1 MQKSHEYLD
10 HQCIGQSSPPE
21 FKLEDLN
28 TCNANHQG
36 RLRCSILINLPPI
49 AAPRAPQTV
58 HQKPSARSQA
68 GGIRPTGLLKSL
80 GEPDRAGIKEI
91 YRSPDLSILNVVWA
105 PRMMVMPHN
114 HHMWAVIGVYGGRE
128 DNIFWR
134 RIAEAGENQ
143 LEAAGARSIAV
154 REAQPL
160 GDDIIHSVAN
170 PTSKF
175 TAAIHVYGGDFF
187 AAHRSEWDPDTL
199 SDILS
204 DGNRARQIFEEA
216 NRRYAA
222 GLG

>member
-1 MQKSHEYLD
+1 MFDLD
-10 HQCIGQSSPPE
+10 QFIADCRAARDADRSSKTICE
-21 FKLEDLN
+21 VVK
-28 TCNANHQG
+28 
-36 RLRCSILINLPPI
+36 
-49 AAPRAPQTV
+49 RAVSNPN
-58 HQKPSARSQA
+58 
-68 GGIRPTGLLKSL
+68 GLLKSL

-91 YRSPDLSILNVVWA
+91 YRSPGLSILNVVWA

-134 RIAEAGENQ
+134 RIAEAGEGQ
-143 LEAAGARSIAV
+143 LEAAGARSIATKDV
-154 REAQPL
+154 QPL
-160 GDDIIHSVAN
+160 GDDIIHSVTN

-187 AAHRSEWDPDTL
+187 AAHRSEWDSDTL
-199 SDILS
+199 SEQPS

>member
-1 MQKSHEYLD
+1 MFDLD
-10 HQCIGQSSPPE
+10 QFTADCRAARAADRSSKTICE
-21 FKLEDLN
+21 VVKRAVSNLN
-28 TCNANHQG
+28 
-36 RLRCSILINLPPI
+36 
-49 AAPRAPQTV
+49 
-58 HQKPSARSQA
+58 
-68 GGIRPTGLLKSL
+68 GLLKSL
-80 GEPDRAGIKEI
+80 GEPDRAGIREI
-91 YRSPDLSILNVVWA
+91 YRSPDLSILNVIWA

-154 REAQPL
+154 RDAQPL
-160 GDDIIHSVAN
+160 GDDIIHSVIN

-175 TAAIHVYGGDFF
+175 NAAIHVYGGDFF

-199 SDILS
+199 SEHAL
-204 DGNRARQIFEEA
+204 DGDRAREVFEEA

-222 GLG
+222 GLS

>member
-1 MQKSHEYLD
+1 MHWTIKPSEAY
-10 HQCIGQSSPPE
+10 IAAVE
-21 FKLEDLN
+21 RV
-28 TCNANHQG
+28 NAN
-36 RLRCSILINLPPI
+36 
-49 AAPRAPQTV
+49 PRAYTMFDLDRFAADCRA
-58 HQKPSARSQA
+58 ARAADRSSKTICEVVKRA
-68 GGIRPTGLLKSL
+68 VSDPAGLLKAL

-105 PRMMVMPHN
+105 PRMMIMPHN

-134 RIAEAGENQ
+134 RIAEAGEGQ
-143 LEAAGARSIAV
+143 LEAAGARSLAV
-154 REAQPL
+154 KDAQPL
-160 GDDIIHSVAN
+160 GDDIIHSVTN

-199 SDILS
+199 SEQPS

-222 GLG
+222 GLS